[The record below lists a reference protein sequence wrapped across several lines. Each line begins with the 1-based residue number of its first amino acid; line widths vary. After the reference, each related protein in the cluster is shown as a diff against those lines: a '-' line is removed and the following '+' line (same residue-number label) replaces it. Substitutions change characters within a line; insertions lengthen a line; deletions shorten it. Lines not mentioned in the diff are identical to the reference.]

1 MTVFW
6 FTVLALELL
15 ALILALAWWKG
26 RSKVH

>member
-6 FTVLALELL
+6 CTVIALELL